1 VALLE
6 DALEREGGGT
16 GWLCDELQVEGHKA
30 TLLRGR
36 LTQAE
41 QQRRDLA
48 TDRNAGLAD
57 AMLRLKEKT
66 KEMAQER
73 FAPQRERE
81 ELQGDNERLFGELE
95 RGKAVEAPAAAKR
108 RDLEARLLGGRG
120 PGRGGGRAQGGGRP
134 AGGAVTGA
142 PGEGRAAGRTKMFE
156 EVEDLTA
163 ANVLLQSQARD
174 VERRRAVAEDE
185 LEGHQM
191 EEELEEKDFRLERA
205 QEMTTALSAGSIDD
219 PGGIG

>member
-1 VALLE
+1 MSG
-6 DALEREGGGT
+6 RGGET
-16 GWLCDELQVEGHKA
+16 GWLPDELQVEKHKA

-48 TDRNAGLAD
+48 TERNPGLAD

-81 ELQGDNERLFGELE
+81 ELQGNNELLFGELE
-95 RGKAVEAPAAAKR
+95 RSKTVEAPTAVKR
-108 RDLEARLLGGRG
+108 RDLESRLLCGRG
-120 PGRGGGRAQGGGRP
+120 PGHGGGRAQGGGCP
-134 AGGAVTGA
+134 VGGAVTGA
-142 PGEGRAAGRTKMFE
+142 PGEGRAADRTKMFE

-163 ANVLLQSQARD
+163 TNVLLQS
-174 VERRRAVAEDE
+174 
-185 LEGHQM
+185 
-191 EEELEEKDFRLERA
+191 
-205 QEMTTALSAGSIDD
+205 
-219 PGGIG
+219 